1 MKPWYKMFFRSAS
14 SGLAT
19 ELEKGNAL
27 GAFRNPPRELERA
40 RIFLFGSA
48 ITLWKDPIRKNK
60 R

>member
-27 GAFRNPPRELERA
+27 GAFRTQPASRVGARQDFFIWIGHNPLERP
-40 RIFLFGSA
+40 
-48 ITLWKDPIRKNK
+48 DPEK
-60 R
+60 